1 MGSTIL
7 EGTVREGQD
16 RKVAFEQR
24 LEGHEEASHV
34 SVVIENV
41 PGRRLSQC
49 STHTL
54 RWGVPCRS

>member
-7 EGTVREGQD
+7 EGMVREGQD

-24 LEGHEEASHV
+24 LEGHEEVSHV

-41 PGRRLSQC
+41 PGRRPSQC

-54 RWGVPCRS
+54 RWGVPRRS